1 MNFANEYFIDDL
13 EGFLYDYHAD
23 LAPIIFKK
31 AANEVIQMAT
41 KALKPFGEAIN
52 FLQEFDR
59 KNFGEDDELNEE
71 EDDYEDDDELN

>member
-1 MNFANEYFIDDL
+1 M
-13 EGFLYDYHAD
+13 
-23 LAPIIFKK
+23 APIIFKK

-41 KALKPFGEAIN
+41 KALKPIGEAIN
-52 FLQEFDR
+52 FLQELEEEFDR